1 MRCTSNVPH
10 LDIGKPHL
18 RNKKWQPWLHMP
30 EYEINNL
37 LTQIHDKSLPL
48 TLSFGIGIHRAG
60 LKDRDRHIVE
70 ELFVNQ
76 RIQILVATVNIQLKI
91 IFILLNFLF

>member
-1 MRCTSNVPH
+1 
-10 LDIGKPHL
+10 
-18 RNKKWQPWLHMP
+18 MP